1 MLFCKGKI
9 PRLKLCKTCRVPFV
23 PDAAGQIDGQHEC
36 AAFPLTI
43 HQRTGSQPGRAMAA
57 VKPGAIQSIH
67 DGVKGLCC
75 QRCRIAAFG
84 DRQVCQACITLS
96 ELLRH
101 YGVDVSDKGISK
113 WEKGYTAPS
122 IYQLVAICHALNIKE
137 GPSYFTKAFQ
147 KPALLNDIG
156 QKKLPSTKWT

>member
-1 MLFCKGKI
+1 M
-9 PRLKLCKTCRVPFV
+9 RR
-23 PDAAGQIDGQHEC
+23 
-36 AAFPLTI
+36 FPADDSSA
-43 HQRTGSQPGRAMAA
+43 HRQPARRAKAA

-84 DRQVCQACITLS
+84 DQQVCQACITFS

-101 YGVDVSDKGISK
+101 YGVDVSDKEISK
-113 WEKGYTAPS
+113 WEKGYTTPS

-137 GPSYFTKAFQ
+137 GPSYFME
-147 KPALLNDIG
+147 
-156 QKKLPSTKWT
+156 

>member
-9 PRLKLCKTCRVPFV
+9 PHLKLCKTCRVPFV

-36 AAFPLTI
+36 ATFPLTI
-43 HQRTGSQPGRAMAA
+43 HQRTGSQPGRAKAA

-84 DRQVCQACITLS
+84 DRQVCQACITFSNFSATMASMSVTRESVNGKKDTPL
-96 ELLRH
+96 
-101 YGVDVSDKGISK
+101 
-113 WEKGYTAPS
+113 
-122 IYQLVAICHALNIKE
+122 
-137 GPSYFTKAFQ
+137 
-147 KPALLNDIG
+147 PA
-156 QKKLPSTKWT
+156 STNWLQSATH